1 MAIVSARS
9 LMAARTHA
17 AVDGIS
23 TSGMM
28 FAERHMLDP
37 EFGNRVPPIC
47 SRLPSS
53 KKAGGLIDGIERGAG
68 KRTESRDRR
77 TFVRAG

>member
-1 MAIVSARS
+1 MSRGVPFVISERPIDRASTRRDRKIKP
-9 LMAARTHA
+9 
-17 AVDGIS
+17 VDLGQNQTATD

-53 KKAGGLIDGIERGAG
+53 NTGSIAD
-68 KRTESRDRR
+68 
-77 TFVRAG
+77 